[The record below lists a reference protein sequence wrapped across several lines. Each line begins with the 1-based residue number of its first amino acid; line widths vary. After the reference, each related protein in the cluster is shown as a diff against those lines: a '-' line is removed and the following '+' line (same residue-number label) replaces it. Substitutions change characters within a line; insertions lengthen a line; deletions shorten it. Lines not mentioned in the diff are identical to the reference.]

1 MGRRPE
7 PDTAIAEAMKK
18 QIRALNV
25 QRQKQIVTATDRLV
39 KMVADLNAQINSHDP
54 SRLTADEMQ
63 QLAEIEKLARTIRE
77 KMTTPVTPPMPTD
90 DPRIFRRR
98 SY

>member
-1 MGRRPE
+1 
-7 PDTAIAEAMKK
+7 MKK

-25 QRQKQIVTATDRLV
+25 QRQKRIVSDTDRLV
-39 KMVADLNAQINSHDP
+39 KLVADLNARINSREP
-54 SRLTADEMQ
+54 CRFTADEVQ

-77 KMTTPVTPPMPTD
+77 KMTTPVVPPMPTD
-90 DPRIFRRR
+90 DPRLFRRR

>member
-1 MGRRPE
+1 
-7 PDTAIAEAMKK
+7 MKK

-25 QRQKQIVTATDRLV
+25 QRQKRIVADTDRLV
-39 KMVADLNAQINSHDP
+39 KLVADLNAGINSREP

-63 QLAEIEKLARTIRE
+63 QLAEIEKLARSIRE
-77 KMTTPVTPPMPTD
+77 KMTTQVAPPMPTD
-90 DPRIFRRR
+90 EPRLFQRR